1 MTEDSA
7 RHLVVGRLR
16 KPHGLK
22 GDCAVFPLTDDP
34 AAVFSVGRSVW
45 LKDLNGE
52 IVDGPLVIT
61 RSRPFHRQWL
71 VAFRGWDD
79 RSAVE
84 RWRDLLLSAPAETLA
99 PPAEGEVYLHELE
112 GFAVVA
118 RSGEALGV
126 VTAVEELPTGV
137 MLEVQGKKR
146 EFLLPFRKEFV
157 VEVDRGGKRLVV
169 EVPDGLIDG

>member
-22 GDCAVFPLTDDP
+22 GDCAIFPLTDDP
-34 AAVFSVGRSVW
+34 ATVFAVGRSVW
-45 LKDLNGE
+45 LKDLDGG
-52 IVDGPLVIT
+52 IVQGPLVIV

-71 VAFRGWDD
+71 VAFEGLGD

-84 RWRDLLLSAPAETLA
+84 QWHDLLLTAPADSLA
-99 PPAEGEVYLHELE
+99 PPEEGEVYLHELE
-112 GFAVVA
+112 GFAVVDGA
-118 RSGEALGV
+118 GEALGV
-126 VTAVEELPTGV
+126 VTAVDEIPSGIL
-137 MLEVQGKKR
+137 LEVQGRKR

-157 VEVDRGGKRLVV
+157 TAVDRAARRLVV
-169 EVPDGLIDG
+169 SVPDGLIDG